1 MRKARAVVAV
11 DVVPSLAA
19 VAAPDG
25 PQPERPPLLPVAS
38 PAAHVPLPDSD
49 AAHAARPDRHR
60 AGMNGVTGEEGGR
73 RGKGAGA
80 MGLRV
85 LEEVEGDAGD
95 SDVRAVAF
103 DSPPPL
109 SDSSPGSGRSM
120 RHLGSS
126 RSMTISRG
134 PSMTEEEDD
143 EGDDDGLLSVRRG
156 GAAPPLSL
164 WDDDDSRLDSSRS
177 NATPGSGRSF
187 RSSSSSGGGASGGGR
202 APKKHTGV
210 GPALQ
215 QRPLPQSMSMNRARM
230 RLAGM
235 KLDLRVLPSGPAGVL
250 LPEQS
255 AAQHLSAQG
264 DAAAGPDGFSVTGD
278 GGRFGGEGGGGEE
291 EEEEESGEAM
301 QVRDRKE
308 KFVFFEKQCSCV
320 LPHVYVGSDAVA
332 RDRGILRQSGITHVV
347 NCVGFVCPEYFPHD
361 ITYKTLWLQDN
372 TSEDIQ
378 CVLYDVF
385 DFVNEVKQVN
395 GRVFVHCCQGVS
407 RSTSLVI
414 AYLMWAQQV
423 EFEDAFR
430 VVKDIRGV
438 ASPNMGFACQLLQ
451 WQKRVLSPPPPSSPL
466 LPAASPRAL
475 AVAAADGTGAGGS
488 ADSSRCNGESAGQ
501 GGQGKRQ
508 MENVR
513 VYRMAP
519 HSPYDPLHLVP
530 KMLTDV
536 SVSALDPRGAFIVQ
550 RTLRCSSPCVPFS
563 FSVFL
568 LPRSTVASPKPAS
581 HPVALTAC
589 TPLTMPPLSPPLFPP
604 PSLQLRAY
612 AQVGA
617 ALYVWQGA
625 ECRPPMQQQA
635 QHAAAQIVRY
645 ERLPAAA
652 SLIHQ
657 GQEPHGFKAALSSQR
672 LVRGGSGEW
681 GVCLS
686 VLEREGLTYLG
697 QDAHHLPGHGA
708 LHSDPASMLPV
719 LVAGGRGAGGASGRG
734 VGDGGSEGGSRR
746 GEWVVEE
753 REEYSFDFECFNK
766 GLDGGTPQGAG
777 AMSAPPTKVLPHQ
790 HRGWLEA
797 TLPLNPAYSLPWES
811 PNATPRGAQPSPA
824 LQTPAAAAAAGSGVG
839 SAVAST
845 SSALARLTV
854 HDEDVDAGSKAGEA
868 REARGG
874 EEGTA
879 PRKPVFAPLPLHA
892 HTSMPSPS
900 SFSPRSLGFFP
911 PSGSGAYGAALSK
924 FSKPAAAVRDPHRL
938 KDQSGG
944 SKVVVE
950 GATGN
955 GAGNGG
961 GSGLRAGGL
970 QVSELG
976 SSGGG
981 VRRGLPPLTP
991 RTKGGMRAQQDKGWG
1006 ETGQA
1011 GAEADTGGE
1020 EGGLM
1025 PGDELQAI
1033 TEVDDP
1039 GLQRDYNEGAGHGDA
1054 DMGAGVGPVWLP
1066 SPRRGKPKLRAAWEE
1081 GEGDEAGEEEER
1093 GGRSEVGVVQGKED
1107 EGKAAVLGALPQRR
1121 GRAVRGFQSTGSEAG
1136 AVDTRGKAPKLPP
1149 RPALPPSAP
1158 CADSS
1163 SSSATNSGAALPPA
1177 PRFSSLSKG
1186 RGDGGEGW
1194 GESGEGEVDKAESSG
1209 MDAFGVPLTPRRRL
1223 PPRSAFGRGF
1233 KGDDGDQ
1240 AGDGGM
1246 RSKRQGVSRKEK
1258 DWPPSGDDYGVEG
1271 GVASEEGDDMEV
1283 EDGTGAGM
1291 ALPTPRRLGPQIKK
1305 IF

>member
-19 VAAPDG
+19 LAAPDG

-38 PAAHVPLPDSD
+38 PPAHVPLPDSD

-60 AGMNGVTGEEGGR
+60 AGMNGVMGEEGGR

-95 SDVRAVAF
+95 SDVRAVTF

-134 PSMTEEEDD
+134 PSMGEEEDD
-143 EGDDDGLLSVRRG
+143 DGDDDGLLSVRRG

-187 RSSSSSGGGASGGGR
+187 RSSSSSSGGGASGGGR

-255 AAQHLSAQG
+255 AAQHLPAQG
-264 DAAAGPDGFSVTGD
+264 DTAAGPDGFSVTGM
-278 GGRFGGEGGGGEE
+278 GGRFDGEGGAGEE
-291 EEEEESGEAM
+291 EEEEESGEEM

-308 KFVFFEKQCSCV
+308 KFVFFEKQCSRV

-361 ITYKTLWLQDN
+361 ITYKTLWLQVTAALAALVFAIPFFFAHLFPLPTCPAHSHVGPVPSVALAVLGAQDN

-430 VVKDIRGV
+430 VVKAIRGV

-451 WQKRVLSPPPPSSPL
+451 WQKRVLSPPTPSSPL
-466 LPAASPRAL
+466 PPAASPRAL
-475 AVAAADGTGAGGS
+475 AAAAADGTV
-488 ADSSRCNGESAGQ
+488 DSSGCNGESAGQ
-501 GGQGKRQ
+501 GGRGGQGGRQ
-508 MENVR
+508 MESVC

-550 RTLRCSSPCVPFS
+550 
-563 FSVFL
+563 
-568 LPRSTVASPKPAS
+568 
-581 HPVALTAC
+581 
-589 TPLTMPPLSPPLFPP
+589 
-604 PSLQLRAY
+604 
-612 AQVGA
+612 VGA

-625 ECRPPMQQQA
+625 ECRAPMQQQA

-652 SLIHQ
+652 SLVHQ
-657 GQEPHGFKAALSSQR
+657 GQEPHGFRAALSAQR

-697 QDAHHLPGHGA
+697 QDAHQLPGHGA

-719 LVAGGRGAGGASGRG
+719 LVAGGRGGSGRG

-777 AMSAPPTKVLPHQ
+777 ALAAPPTKVLPYQ

-797 TLPLNPAYSLPWES
+797 TLPLNPAYSLPWDS
-811 PNATPRGAQPSPA
+811 PDPTPRGAQPLPA
-824 LQTPAAAAAAGSGVG
+824 PPTPAAAAGSGVG

-854 HDEDVDAGSKAGEA
+854 HDEEVDAGSKAGEA

-874 EEGTA
+874 EEGRG

-924 FSKPAAAVRDPHRL
+924 FSKPAAAARDPHRL
-938 KDQSGG
+938 KDQSGRPKAVG
-944 SKVVVE
+944 D
-950 GATGN
+950 GDTGN
-955 GAGNGG
+955 GGDNASGSGNGRGNGG
-961 GSGLRAGGL
+961 GSGSGLRMGGL
-970 QVSELG
+970 QVFESG

-991 RTKGGMRAQQDKGWG
+991 RTKGSMKVQQEKGW
-1006 ETGQA
+1006 

-1020 EGGLM
+1020 EGELM
-1025 PGDELQAI
+1025 PVDGLQAI

-1039 GLQRDYNEGAGHGDA
+1039 GLQEQHKGGDA
-1054 DMGAGVGPVWLP
+1054 DGDSDVGGGVGPVWLP
-1066 SPRRGKPKLRAAWEE
+1066 SPRHGKPKLRAAWEE
-1081 GEGDEAGEEEER
+1081 GEGDEAEEEEER
-1093 GGRSEVGVVQGKED
+1093 GRRGEVGGKED
-1107 EGKAAVLGALPQRR
+1107 EGVGAVLGALPQRR
-1121 GRAVRGFQSTGSEAG
+1121 GRVVRGSQSTGSEAG
-1136 AVDTRGKAPKLPP
+1136 AVDARGKAPKLPP

-1158 CADSS
+1158 SAASAGSS
-1163 SSSATNSGAALPPA
+1163 SSSTAANFGAALPPA
-1177 PRFSSLSKG
+1177 PRSSSQSKG

-1233 KGDDGDQ
+1233 KGDDADQ
-1240 AGDGGM
+1240 AEDGGM

-1258 DWPPSGDDYGVEG
+1258 DWPATGDDFGAEG
-1271 GVASEEGDDMEV
+1271 GVGVEERDDMEV
-1283 EDGTGAGM
+1283 EDGMGAGM

>member
-19 VAAPDG
+19 LAAPDG

-38 PAAHVPLPDSD
+38 PLAHVPLPDSD

-60 AGMNGVTGEEGGR
+60 AGMNGVMGEEGGR

-95 SDVRAVAF
+95 NDVRAVAF

-134 PSMTEEEDD
+134 PSMGEEEDD
-143 EGDDDGLLSVRRG
+143 DGDDDGLLSVRRG

-187 RSSSSSGGGASGGGR
+187 RSSSSSSGGGVSGGGR

-255 AAQHLSAQG
+255 AAQHLPAQG
-264 DAAAGPDGFSVTGD
+264 DTAAGPDGFSVTGM
-278 GGRFGGEGGGGEE
+278 GGRFDGEGGAGEE
-291 EEEEESGEAM
+291 EEEEESGEEM

-308 KFVFFEKQCSCV
+308 KFVFFEKQCSRV

-430 VVKDIRGV
+430 VVKAIRGV

-451 WQKRVLSPPPPSSPL
+451 WQKRVLSPPTPSSPL
-466 LPAASPRAL
+466 PPAASPRAL
-475 AVAAADGTGAGGS
+475 AAAAADGTWGGGG
-488 ADSSRCNGESAGQ
+488 ADSSGCNGESAGQ
-501 GGQGKRQ
+501 GGRQ
-508 MENVR
+508 MESVC

-536 SVSALDPRGAFIVQ
+536 SVSALDPRGAFIV
-550 RTLRCSSPCVPFS
+550 
-563 FSVFL
+563 
-568 LPRSTVASPKPAS
+568 
-581 HPVALTAC
+581 
-589 TPLTMPPLSPPLFPP
+589 
-604 PSLQLRAY
+604 
-612 AQVGA
+612 QVGA

-652 SLIHQ
+652 SLVHQ
-657 GQEPHGFKAALSSQR
+657 GQEPHGFRAALSAQR

-697 QDAHHLPGHGA
+697 QDAHQLPGHGA

-766 GLDGGTPQGAG
+766 GLDGGMPEGAG

-854 HDEDVDAGSKAGEA
+854 HDEEVDAGSKAGEA

-874 EEGTA
+874 EEGSA

-924 FSKPAAAVRDPHRL
+924 FSKSAAAVRDPHRL

-991 RTKGGMRAQQDKGWG
+991 RTKGGMRVQQDKGWG

-1039 GLQRDYNEGAGHGDA
+1039 GLQRDHNEGGGDGDG

-1107 EGKAAVLGALPQRR
+1107 EGMAAVLGALPQRR
-1121 GRAVRGFQSTGSEAG
+1121 GRVVRGFQSTGSEAG
-1136 AVDTRGKAPKLPP
+1136 GVDARGKTPKLPP

-1158 CADSS
+1158 FADSSS
-1163 SSSATNSGAALPPA
+1163 SSSATNLGAALPPA
-1177 PRFSSLSKG
+1177 PRSSSLSKG

-1194 GESGEGEVDKAESSG
+1194 GESGEGEVDKAGSSG

-1233 KGDDGDQ
+1233 KGDDADQ
-1240 AGDGGM
+1240 AEDGGM

-1258 DWPPSGDDYGVEG
+1258 DWPATGDDFGAEG
-1271 GVASEEGDDMEV
+1271 GVGVEERDDMEV
-1283 EDGTGAGM
+1283 EDGMGAGM

>member
-19 VAAPDG
+19 LAAPDG

-38 PAAHVPLPDSD
+38 PLAHVPLPDSD

-60 AGMNGVTGEEGGR
+60 AGMNGVMGEEGGR

-95 SDVRAVAF
+95 NDVRAVAF

-134 PSMTEEEDD
+134 PSMGEEEDD
-143 EGDDDGLLSVRRG
+143 DGDDDGLLSVRRG

-187 RSSSSSGGGASGGGR
+187 RSSSSSSGGGVSGGGR

-255 AAQHLSAQG
+255 AAQHLPAQG
-264 DAAAGPDGFSVTGD
+264 DTAAGPDGFS
-278 GGRFGGEGGGGEE
+278 
-291 EEEEESGEAM
+291 
-301 QVRDRKE
+301 
-308 KFVFFEKQCSCV
+308 
-320 LPHVYVGSDAVA
+320 
-332 RDRGILRQSGITHVV
+332 
-347 NCVGFVCPEYFPHD
+347 
-361 ITYKTLWLQDN
+361 
-372 TSEDIQ
+372 
-378 CVLYDVF
+378 
-385 DFVNEVKQVN
+385 
-395 GRVFVHCCQGVS
+395 
-407 RSTSLVI
+407 
-414 AYLMWAQQV
+414 
-423 EFEDAFR
+423 
-430 VVKDIRGV
+430 
-438 ASPNMGFACQLLQ
+438 
-451 WQKRVLSPPPPSSPL
+451 
-466 LPAASPRAL
+466 
-475 AVAAADGTGAGGS
+475 
-488 ADSSRCNGESAGQ
+488 
-501 GGQGKRQ
+501 
-508 MENVR
+508 
-513 VYRMAP
+513 
-519 HSPYDPLHLVP
+519 
-530 KMLTDV
+530 
-536 SVSALDPRGAFIVQ
+536 
-550 RTLRCSSPCVPFS
+550 
-563 FSVFL
+563 
-568 LPRSTVASPKPAS
+568 
-581 HPVALTAC
+581 
-589 TPLTMPPLSPPLFPP
+589 
-604 PSLQLRAY
+604 
-612 AQVGA
+612 VGA

-652 SLIHQ
+652 SLVHQ
-657 GQEPHGFKAALSSQR
+657 GQEPHGFRAALSAQR

-697 QDAHHLPGHGA
+697 QDAHQLPGHGA

-766 GLDGGTPQGAG
+766 GLDGGMPEGAG

-854 HDEDVDAGSKAGEA
+854 HDEEVDAGSKAGEA

-874 EEGTA
+874 EEGSA

-924 FSKPAAAVRDPHRL
+924 FSKSAAAVRDPHRL

-991 RTKGGMRAQQDKGWG
+991 RTKGGMRVQQDKGWG

-1039 GLQRDYNEGAGHGDA
+1039 GLQRDHNEGGGDGDG

-1107 EGKAAVLGALPQRR
+1107 EGMAAVLGALPQRR
-1121 GRAVRGFQSTGSEAG
+1121 GRVVRGFQSTGSEAG
-1136 AVDTRGKAPKLPP
+1136 GVDARGKTPKLPP

-1158 CADSS
+1158 FADSSS
-1163 SSSATNSGAALPPA
+1163 SSSATNLGAALPPA
-1177 PRFSSLSKG
+1177 PRSSSLSKG

-1194 GESGEGEVDKAESSG
+1194 GESGEGEVDKAGSSG

-1233 KGDDGDQ
+1233 KGDDADQ
-1240 AGDGGM
+1240 AEDGGM

-1258 DWPPSGDDYGVEG
+1258 DWPATGDDFGAEG
-1271 GVASEEGDDMEV
+1271 GVGVEERDDMEV
-1283 EDGTGAGM
+1283 EDGMGAGM

>member
-1 MRKARAVVAV
+1 MRKARAGVAV

-19 VAAPDG
+19 LAAPDG

-38 PAAHVPLPDSD
+38 PTAHVPFPDSD

-60 AGMNGVTGEEGGR
+60 AGMNGIMSEEGGR
-73 RGKGAGA
+73 RGKGVGA

-85 LEEVEGDAGD
+85 LEEVEGDADDG
-95 SDVRAVAF
+95 DVRAVAV

-126 RSMTISRG
+126 RSMIISRG
-134 PSMTEEEDD
+134 PSMTEEEEDD
-143 EGDDDGLLSVRRG
+143 DGDGDGLLSVRRG
-156 GAAPPLSL
+156 GAAPPVSL
-164 WDDDDSRLDSSRS
+164 WGDDDSRLDTTRS
-177 NATPGSGRSF
+177 AATPGSGRSS
-187 RSSSSSGGGASGGGR
+187 RSSSGGASAAGR

-215 QRPLPQSMSMNRARM
+215 QRPLPPSMSMNRARM

-255 AAQHLSAQG
+255 AAHQLSAQG
-264 DAAAGPDGFSVTGD
+264 DTSAGPDGFSVTGD
-278 GGRFGGEGGGGEE
+278 GGRFGGEGGPGEE

-301 QVRDRKE
+301 QLRDRKE
-308 KFVFFEKQCSCV
+308 KFVFFEKQCSRV

-332 RDRGILRQSGITHVV
+332 RDRGILRSAGITHVV

-395 GRVFVHCCQGVS
+395 GRCFVHCCQGVS

-466 LPAASPRAL
+466 PPAASPRAL
-475 AVAAADGTGAGGS
+475 GAAAADGAGAGGG
-488 ADSSRCNGESAGQ
+488 ADSSGCNGESAGQ
-501 GGQGKRQ
+501 GGQGGRQ

-530 KMLTDV
+530 KMLTVV
-536 SVSALDPRGAFIVQ
+536 SVSSLDPRGAFIV
-550 RTLRCSSPCVPFS
+550 
-563 FSVFL
+563 
-568 LPRSTVASPKPAS
+568 
-581 HPVALTAC
+581 
-589 TPLTMPPLSPPLFPP
+589 
-604 PSLQLRAY
+604 
-612 AQVGA
+612 QVGA

-657 GQEPHGFKAALSSQR
+657 GQEPHGFKAALSAQR

-697 QDAHHLPGHGA
+697 QDAHQLPGHGA
-708 LHSDPASMLPV
+708 LHSDPAAMLPV
-719 LVAGGRGAGGASGRG
+719 LVAGGRGGSGRG
-734 VGDGGSEGGSRR
+734 VGDGGSESGSRR

-777 AMSAPPTKVLPHQ
+777 AMSAPATKVLPHQ
-790 HRGWLEA
+790 HRGWLESS
-797 TLPLNPAYSLPWES
+797 LPLNPAYSLPWES
-811 PNATPRGAQPSPA
+811 PDATPRGSQPSPA
-824 LQTPAAAAAAGSGVG
+824 LPTPAAAAAAAAGGGSGVG

-854 HDEDVDAGSKAGEA
+854 HDDEVDAGSMGSKAGEA

-874 EEGTA
+874 EEGSA

-924 FSKPAAAVRDPHRL
+924 FSKPAAARDPHRL
-938 KDQSGG
+938 KDQSGRPSAAG
-944 SKVVVE
+944 E
-950 GATGN
+950 GDAGN
-955 GAGNGG
+955 GAGTASGSGNGG
-961 GSGLRAGGL
+961 GSGSGLRMGGL
-970 QVSELG
+970 QVTESG

-991 RTKGGMRAQQDKGWG
+991 RTKGGMKAQQEKGW
-1006 ETGQA
+1006 
-1011 GAEADTGGE
+1011 GAEADIGDE
-1020 EGGLM
+1020 DEGLM
-1025 PGDELQAI
+1025 AVDGLQAI
-1033 TEVDDP
+1033 TEVVDP
-1039 GLQRDYNEGAGHGDA
+1039 GLQEQHKGGHAHGDS
-1054 DMGAGVGPVWLP
+1054 DVSGGVGPVWLP
-1066 SPRRGKPKLRAAWEE
+1066 SPRHGKPKLRAAWEE
-1081 GEGDEAGEEEER
+1081 GDGDAVEEEER
-1093 GGRSEVGVVQGKED
+1093 GRRSEVGGKEE
-1107 EGKAAVLGALPQRR
+1107 EGVGAVLGALPQRR
-1121 GRAVRGFQSTGSEAG
+1121 GRVVRGSQSTGSEAG
-1136 AVDTRGKAPKLPP
+1136 AVDARGKAVKLPP

-1158 CADSS
+1158 SADSS
-1163 SSSATNSGAALPPA
+1163 SSSSSALNPGAALPPA
-1177 PRFSSLSKG
+1177 PRSSSHSKG

-1240 AGDGGM
+1240 EGDGGM

-1258 DWPPSGDDYGVEG
+1258 DWPPSGDDYGAEG
-1271 GVASEEGDDMEV
+1271 GVGSEERDEMEV
-1283 EDGTGAGM
+1283 EDGMGAGL